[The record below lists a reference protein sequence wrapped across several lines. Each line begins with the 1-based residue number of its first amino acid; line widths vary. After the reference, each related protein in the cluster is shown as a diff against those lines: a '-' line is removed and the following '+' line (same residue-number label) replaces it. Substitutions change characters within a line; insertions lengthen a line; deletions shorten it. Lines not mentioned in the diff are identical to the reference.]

1 MDFNQQLSALNEKI
15 QKLHDR
21 TKSKSVSQEVE
32 EIVVTE
38 KKSEQEVKTFL
49 EVHLL
54 MRKKHFLGEFF
65 SGSFP
70 GNEPEIPLWID

>member
-38 KKSEQEVKTFL
+38 KKSEQEVKTYF
-49 EVHLL
+49 
-54 MRKKHFLGEFF
+54 
-65 SGSFP
+65 
-70 GNEPEIPLWID
+70 